1 MVADTGVEEPENNEG
16 ILDDGPVRENGRRKW
31 DG

>member
-1 MVADTGVEEPENNEG
+1 MEEPRDNEG
-16 ILDDGPVRENGRRKW
+16 ILDDGAVRVNGRRKW